1 MPASSGAPL
10 HSKHAVPAPATVAMV
25 PPLRVSVL
33 GSGNFGSALVTKM
46 RNSGVEVVLTSANQ
60 C

>member
-1 MPASSGAPL
+1 MADSSLAPL
-10 HSKHAVPAPATVAMV
+10 HSKHPVTVPTTVAMV

-46 RNSGVEVVLTSANQ
+46 RNSGVEVVIASAN
-60 C
+60 

>member
-1 MPASSGAPL
+1 MPASSAAPL

-25 PPLRVSVL
+25 PPLRVAVL

-46 RNSGVEVVLTSANQ
+46 RNSGVEVVIASAG
-60 C
+60 

>member
-1 MPASSGAPL
+1 MPASSAAPL
-10 HSKHAVPAPATVAMV
+10 HSKPPVPAPATVAMV
-25 PPLRVSVL
+25 PPLRVAVL

-46 RNSGVEVVLTSANQ
+46 RNSGVEVVISSANQ